1 MRRAKRKGYN
11 LTQAFAK
18 QARRNENPT
27 AAGHGEELLRES
39 EGENQDWNDLGM
51 VEDINFNNQDTV
63 EGVDDNVNIGETNA
77 NVNEGESVLMEK
89 MTELT
94 IFLYICI
101 SYGTD
106 HKPEH

>member
-63 EGVDDNVNIGETNA
+63 ESVDDNVIHLLEYA
-77 NVNEGESVLMEK
+77 IPLSVCLSVCLCVTK
-89 MTELT
+89 MWTPPLLRT
-94 IFLYICI
+94 
-101 SYGTD
+101 T
-106 HKPEH
+106 K